1 MPDINSEEV
10 LNLALSALENPSTKS
25 AEDNFRTIILTFEGR
40 HGGSQKEVAE
50 ELQRVSKQLEA
61 LGNSEKAME
70 FKQRTTEIM
79 LRLGMERRRAMREAQ
94 VDKNQGTSAGAGPGA
109 SQGASPA
116 ASAGDNAKTETP
128 RQIPQPYYPGPGA
141 TLTRMPAQ
149 KPKPRASEG
158 PKLTAKR
165 SELFQSIVYMLHTSS
180 HFGGDRKLYTDV
192 MEGREIWSHLSSGK
206 RSLAIDLGHDPVILL
221 VESDTLPR
229 LLPIFSVR
237 NLKEA
242 QERLERQGMS
252 LRDAVSTPAGT
263 ALVFK
268 GSEGISVAI
277 VEVANNG

>member
-10 LNLALSALENPSTKS
+10 LNLALSALENPSTES
-25 AEDNFRTIILTFEGR
+25 AEENFRTIILTFEGR

-61 LGNSEKAME
+61 LGSGEKAME

-94 VDKNQGTSAGAGPGA
+94 SGPDGKPENKFEPQR
-109 SQGASPA
+109 SS
-116 ASAGDNAKTETP
+116 
-128 RQIPQPYYPGPGA
+128 IPMMPNPGA
-141 TLTRMPAQ
+141 TLTRLPAH
-149 KPKPRASEG
+149 KPKPKAVEG
-158 PKLTAKR
+158 PRLTAKR
-165 SELFQSIVYMLHTSS
+165 SELFQSIVFMLHTSS
-180 HFGGDRKLYTDV
+180 HFGGDRKLYTET
-192 MEGREIWSHLSSGK
+192 MEGREVWSHLSSGK

-242 QERLERQGMS
+242 QERLEKQGMS

-268 GSEGISVAI
+268 GSEGISLAI
-277 VEVANNG
+277 VEVAPAG

>member
-94 VDKNQGTSAGAGPGA
+94 GDKPRESQGAGPGDKRENP
-109 SQGASPA
+109 GASP
-116 ASAGDNAKTETP
+116 GDNAKTETP
-128 RQIPQPYYPGPGA
+128 RPIPQPYYPGPGA

-165 SELFQSIVYMLHTSS
+165 SELFQSIAYMLHTSS
-180 HFGGDRKLYTDV
+180 HFGADRKLYTDV
-192 MEGREIWSHLSSGK
+192 MEGREVWSHLSSGK

-277 VEVANNG
+277 VEAASNG